1 MLQEDQ
7 EEDPLHEEEGMC
19 FFYCVADVC
28 SLTDYPSEPPKDSV
42 NYHTHPHF
50 KAEFQLPQTQ
60 QFDDI
65 IAPRRAATESTPA
78 SPEPPTPSAAQH
90 ARKPS
95 NSTSTPAKAMFDSE
109 GELTEEEDEGRER
122 KRSRSVKT
130 DSITAGTTGEG
141 GADDDGDVDMAAGT
155 EEEVAASPGA
165 YSGLRY
171 LVQYN

>member
-1 MLQEDQ
+1 
-7 EEDPLHEEEGMC
+7 MC
-19 FFYCVADVC
+19 FFYCIADVC

-165 YSGLRY
+165 YSGPRY
-171 LVQYN
+171 LV